1 MSLSSL
7 STNKFLYKIHR
18 WGGLF
23 IAVFVLFYSLTG
35 ILLNHRQSFDF
46 FIEKS
51 STFHT
56 ITPLDA
62 TPINTF
68 IDHYKK
74 QINRN
79 DDPKII
85 RIRQDNA
92 IEFLYGSHGKTTYII
107 TPETGQME
115 TVTKHDSEP
124 FAYFNKLHKASG
136 TSRLWV
142 VLTDAVSLLLIVIT
156 LSSLAYLR
164 YKALDFIMIGMGVL
178 FCLLGGF
185 LA

>member
-1 MSLSSL
+1 MSTSSQ
-7 STNKFLYKIHR
+7 STNKILYKIHR

-23 IAVFVLFYSLTG
+23 LALYVLFYSITG
-35 ILLNHRQSFDF
+35 ILLNHRQSFDY
-46 FIEKS
+46 FIKKS
-51 STFHT
+51 STFQA
-56 ITPLDA
+56 ITTLDA

-74 QINRN
+74 QIQRN

-85 RIRQDNA
+85 RIRPDNTV
-92 IEFLYGSHGKTTYII
+92 EFLYGSHGKITYII
-107 TPETGQME
+107 SPETGQME
-115 TVTKHDSEP
+115 TVTKHDNEP
-124 FAYFNKLHKASG
+124 FNFLNKLHKASG
-136 TSRLWV
+136 TSSFWIELS
-142 VLTDAVSLLLIVIT
+142 DALSLLLILIT

-164 YKALDFIMIGMGVL
+164 YKPTDFIMIGLGLL